1 MVQREF
7 TTLGISANTDTSVR
21 QRREPGQALV
31 PIPPLKQTNIL
42 KSNKK
47 VKFLKMDFTGA
58 DLTHAQFQKIP
69 IIFGSC
75 KFIQWTNTILSK
87 FWSQCG
93 AAYVMC
99 KCTTGTIRTV
109 CVDINY
115 RQTYNEIPYHYYD
128 ILSDDHVANKL
139 LYSLLIQKFFHFFSC
154 PQYLIGLLTSWTTI
168 LLCSLISCHYNNEQ
182 S

>member
-1 MVQREF
+1 MFNFINSKRALHFNFLRKILCCMLNCEF
-7 TTLGISANTDTSVR
+7 KR
-21 QRREPGQALV
+21 
-31 PIPPLKQTNIL
+31 QTN
-42 KSNKK
+42 
-47 VKFLKMDFTGA
+47 T
-58 DLTHAQFQKIP
+58 T
-69 IIFGSC
+69 
-75 KFIQWTNTILSK
+75 LSK

-139 LYSLLIQKFFHFFSC
+139 LYSLLIQKFFHLFSC
-154 PQYLIGLLTSWTTI
+154 PHCVIRLLTSWTNI
-168 LLCSLISCHYNNEQ
+168 LLCSFSLYRANFSA
-182 S
+182 SV

>member
-1 MVQREF
+1 MSVRTFDYTVCCMLNREF
-7 TTLGISANTDTSVR
+7 KRQTNTTL
-21 QRREPGQALV
+21 P
-31 PIPPLKQTNIL
+31 
-42 KSNKK
+42 
-47 VKFLKMDFTGA
+47 
-58 DLTHAQFQKIP
+58 
-69 IIFGSC
+69 
-75 KFIQWTNTILSK
+75 K

-139 LYSLLIQKFFHFFSC
+139 LYSLLIQKFFHFSSC
-154 PQYLIGLLTSWTTI
+154 QQCLIRLLSWTNI
-168 LLCSLISCHYNNEQ
+168 LLCSLSPCHYRTILPIKYTAAF
-182 S
+182 

>member
-1 MVQREF
+1 M
-7 TTLGISANTDTSVR
+7 R
-21 QRREPGQALV
+21 QAIHYKFWVYG
-31 PIPPLKQTNIL
+31 QTN
-42 KSNKK
+42 
-47 VKFLKMDFTGA
+47 T
-58 DLTHAQFQKIP
+58 T
-69 IIFGSC
+69 
-75 KFIQWTNTILSK
+75 LSK

-154 PQYLIGLLTSWTTI
+154 PQCLIRLLSWTNI
-168 LLCSLISCHYNNEQ
+168 LFCRFRIHPCHYKTFTTYSYYQICWYILFDWYINGE
-182 S
+182 